1 MARRTLLISLA
12 CALLLCTESEAQTRG
27 TTHSFRFENAPLRAA
42 LDSLLRWYDVPLVYL
57 EKDVEGLTVTADCR
71 ACTFE
76 EALREVLAGKGLFA
90 LMVGEQVLLQ
100 VRRGGAEPAR
110 AILAGTVTDSLTR
123 EPLIGASVAL
133 RNVGSEQIIR
143 WGLTNEFGFFSLTR
157 IEPGIY
163 SLEIRSIGYTTRVQ
177 RLTIAEGS
185 STVTAFA
192 LEPRAYLLPE
202 VIIEGERSALAA
214 AEGLS
219 RGIFIRSTP
228 TDQNQYFL
236 EGTRIYNP
244 QHYGGVMTTF
254 NADALRDVQVVAGG
268 VPPFYGGRIGGILD
282 VTLRNGNSD
291 GLSGTAQIGSLA
303 STFSVDGPL
312 DDFTSFIVSGR
323 RSYPNILLTQRD
335 ETEPSDLRSLELLTK
350 VSHGLSG
357 NGRLSLSAYIGRDT
371 YQRTVGDRAGQ
382 ELANDF
388 RWGNTT
394 AHIRWVDVLSP
405 SLFVHAS
412 AGYTRYGFDVNQR
425 RSGPYSVEPSFS
437 RYAIE
442 DVSLRAHAEYFYDDQ
457 HTMRSGVELVHH
469 RMEGT
474 ISEFS
479 SQLAPLS
486 LDGFAPWELSIYL
499 QDQWRLIPSVTAE
512 LGGRATSFV
521 GRQGTFSALDPRFA
535 LLVNLDDNLRL
546 YSSFSA
552 VTQFVHPY
560 RNSGLFLFTPTV
572 FYYPSTTR
580 VRPTTSLLLS
590 LGLVKN
596 TDDHRY
602 TFAVEGY
609 YRVTQKLHEF
619 VFDTTRY
626 LPVEITDAVLFGE
639 GTVYGGEV
647 TITRRTGSV
656 MGILRYSLS
665 LARNRFS
672 EINDGRPYT
681 PRFNRTHELYLSLS
695 YFPKDDWMFGVLC
708 LLSSNPSP
716 KLAPEP
722 PQTEAPVVSTK
733 IREVSTE
740 FTRYT
745 DHVDL
750 NGGRLPGFQRLEF
763 RIAHSF
769 DVGALPCQA
778 SLRMVNGYGI
788 ADPFVWEISN
798 NSDERLRWRAKL
810 EAPDLFPLYPVLSVG
825 VRF

>member
-1 MARRTLLISLA
+1 MARRTLSISLL
-12 CALLLCTESEAQTRG
+12 CALLICTESEAQTRN
-27 TTHSFRFENAPLRAA
+27 TMHTFTFRNVPLRAA
-42 LDSLLRWYDVPLVYL
+42 LDSLLQWYDVPLVYL
-57 EKDVEGLTVTADCR
+57 EKDVEGLAVSADCR

-110 AILAGTVTDSLTR
+110 AVFAGTVADSVTG

-133 RNVGSEQIIR
+133 RNIGSEQINR

-163 SLEIRSIGYTTRVQ
+163 SLEIRSVGYATRVQ
-177 RLTIAEGS
+177 RMTIAEGS
-185 STVTAFA
+185 STVSTFR
-192 LEPRAYLLPE
+192 LEPREFLLPE
-202 VIIEGERSALAA
+202 VIIEGERSALTA

-219 RGIFIRSTP
+219 RGLFIRSTP

-244 QHYGGVMTTF
+244 QHYGGAMTTF

-282 VTLRNGNSD
+282 VTLKNGNNNA
-291 GLSGTAQIGSLA
+291 LAGTANVGSLF
-303 STFSVDGPL
+303 STFSLDGPIG
-312 DDFTSFIVSGR
+312 DATSFIVSGR
-323 RSYPNILLTQRD
+323 RSYPNVLLTKRD
-335 ETEPSDLRSLELLTK
+335 ESVPSDLRSLELMTK
-350 VSHGLSG
+350 VSHGFSG
-357 NGRLSLSAYIGRDT
+357 NGKLSFSGYVGRDT
-371 YQRTVGDRAGQ
+371 YQRTVRNGAGQ
-382 ELANDF
+382 ELANDL

-394 AHIRWVDVLSP
+394 AHLRWVDVLSP

-412 AGYTRYGFDVNQR
+412 AGYTRYGFDVEQR
-425 RSGPYSVEPSFS
+425 RSGPYAFEASFS

-442 DVSLRAHAEYFYDDQ
+442 DVSLRAHGEYFYDDH

-474 ISEFS
+474 ISQFS

-486 LDGFAPWELSIYL
+486 LDGFSPWELSIYL
-499 QDQWRLIPSVTAE
+499 QDQWRLIPSMTAE

-535 LLVNLDDNLRL
+535 LLVNLDNDLRL
-546 YSSFSA
+546 HSSFSA

-560 RNSGLFLFTPTV
+560 RHSGLFLFTPTI
-572 FYYPSTTR
+572 FYYPSTAR

-596 TDDHRY
+596 TEDHRY

-639 GTVYGGEV
+639 GTVYGGEL

-656 MGILRYSLS
+656 MGTLRYSLS
-665 LARNRFS
+665 LARNRFG
-672 EINDGRPYT
+672 EINNGHPYT
-681 PRFNRTHELYLSLS
+681 PRFNRTHEVYLSLS
-695 YFPKDDWMFGVLC
+695 YFPKEDWMFGVLC

-716 KLAPEP
+716 KLTPEVP
-722 PQTEAPVVSTK
+722 ATEAPITSANL
-733 IREVSTE
+733 RQVSTE
-740 FTRYT
+740 FTRYA

-750 NGGRLPGFQRLEF
+750 NGGRLPGFQRLEL
-763 RIAHSF
+763 RVAHKF
-769 DVGALPCQA
+769 DWWGLPLQA
-778 SLRMVNGYGI
+778 SVRMVNGYGI
-788 ADPFVWEISN
+788 VDPFLWEIGN
-798 NSDERLRWRAKL
+798 NPDTRLRWSAKL
-810 EAPDLFPLYPVLSVG
+810 EAPDLFPLYPVLSIG
-825 VRF
+825 MRF